1 MRIGIKEIKVNPRHR
16 RIEPSRTDFSTNKV
30 ALRVGRV
37 ILAKYNKTHGQK
49 LQYRFDG

>member
-1 MRIGIKEIKVNPRHR
+1 MRIGIKEIKINPRHR
-16 RIEPSRTDFSTNKV
+16 KTEPSRTDFSTNKV

-37 ILAKYNKTHGQK
+37 ILAKYNKSHGQK